1 MPAPAAPRPAVS
13 AAVLAACGAALWAAV
28 ELPGRAARADLLAE
42 TRAAETALSKGA
54 ARAHEVE
61 MLLGDL
67 ADARA
72 RLAAAGGLSDDHGP
86 HATLA
91 RVAALAEDRG
101 VSLTRLA
108 PGPPRPHGTYREW
121 PFAVSLEAPA
131 AGFQAFLADLEAGR
145 PLAEVTRLTLA
156 PKDAAAGEPGAER
169 GPARLRGELEFVVY
183 AAPARR

>member
-1 MPAPAAPRPAVS
+1 M
-13 AAVLAACGAALWAAV
+13 WAAV
-28 ELPGRAARADLLAE
+28 ELPGRAARAELLAE
-42 TRAAETALSKGA
+42 TRAAETAVSKRT

-61 MLLGDL
+61 LLMGEL

-72 RLAAAGGLSDDHGP
+72 RLSAAGGLSDDHGP

-91 RVAALAEDRG
+91 RVASLAEARG

-108 PGPPRPHGTYREW
+108 PGPPRRRETYREW

-131 AGFQAFLADLEAGR
+131 GAFQAFLADLEAGK

-156 PKDAAAGEPGAER
+156 PKDPAPLPGA
-169 GPARLRGELEFVVY
+169 PVRLRGEMDFVVY
-183 AAPARR
+183 AAPERH